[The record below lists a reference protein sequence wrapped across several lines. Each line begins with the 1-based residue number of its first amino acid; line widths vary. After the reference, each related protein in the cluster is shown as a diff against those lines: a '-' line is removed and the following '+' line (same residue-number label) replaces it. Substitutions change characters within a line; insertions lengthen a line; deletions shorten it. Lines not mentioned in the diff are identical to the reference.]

1 MERKAQKKYSQ
12 QVLNFK
18 NRHARFIS
26 EYVLRKHPQLYAE
39 ADAFHNQLRAAN
51 PGKRDL
57 TKTHEF
63 LIKTTKYTD
72 YRDFYSRKKL
82 KVHRQQTVTT
92 TTTTTTNHENNMELN
107 IELLTPEVVKENTSS
122 LSQTIPDQVYQDLL
136 REIEKDPNLQA
147 ILDDMVSP
155 ASVDGNVDEQAPAS
169 VDGNVDEQAPASVD
183 GNVDEQPLD
192 RVVQESLQET
202 PLERELHSLF

>member
-12 QVLNFK
+12 QVLNVK

-39 ADAFHNQLRAAN
+39 ADTFHNELRAAN
-51 PGKRDL
+51 PNKRDL
-57 TKTHEF
+57 TKTHEL
-63 LIKTTKYTD
+63 LIKTTKYAD
-72 YRDFYSRKKL
+72 YRDFYCRKKL

-107 IELLTPEVVKENTSS
+107 IELLTPEAVKENTSS
-122 LSQTIPDQVYQDLL
+122 LSQTIPDNVYQDLL
-136 REIEKDPNLQA
+136 REIEKDPDLHTIFNG
-147 ILDDMVSP
+147 MV
-155 ASVDGNVDEQAPAS
+155 ATTTVDGNVDEQA
-169 VDGNVDEQAPASVD
+169 VDEQA
-183 GNVDEQPLD
+183 LD

-202 PLERELHSLF
+202 PLERELHM